1 MVFQVF
7 KMALTTFLTQL
18 VSILSVELQKVAIR
32 GKMFFLFLFLFFG
45 TFSQNVLYI
54 FEIVTFFLT

>member
-18 VSILSVELQKVAIR
+18 VYILIVDLYKAAIR
-32 GKMFFLFLFLFFG
+32 GKMFFFFCFFFFG